1 MNTADNTPQAHSGK
15 DANKI
20 YFLIVVILALLGTN
34 AYLFFKDK
42 KANDRIVTITDEKT
56 SMATEIDKI
65 EAELD
70 KANVTLEQSYNSNAE
85 LTEKMQQQQEQA
97 RVKISQLRQALKK
110 GQLTQGQLEK
120 AHEDIKQL
128 RYFVTKY
135 TADIESLRNE
145 NKTLTVERDSL
156 RNTVAT
162 ATARAE
168 ETEKINEELAGKVKA
183 AAALKSANISVT
195 PLRIKNSGKEADVTR
210 ASAAQKIRISFSV
223 NDNSVAEKGL
233 HDVYLRVI
241 DPNGNLIINANNG
254 RFIADGDEMQYSYR
268 TAIEFANDG
277 KVYSI
282 DWTNPEKFEKGMY
295 TIILYA
301 DGFTM
306 GRSTVALR

>member
-1 MNTADNTPQAHSGK
+1 MNTDTTPQTHSGK

-20 YFLIVVILALLGTN
+20 YFLIAVILALLGTN

-70 KANVTLEQSYNSNAE
+70 KANLTLEQSYNKNSE
-85 LTEKMQQQQEQA
+85 LTEKMRVEQEQA
-97 RVKISQLRQALKK
+97 RTKISELRQALKK
-110 GQLTQGQLEK
+110 GQLTQGQLAK
-120 AHEDIKQL
+120 AQEDIKQL

-135 TADIESLRNE
+135 TADIENLKDE

-168 ETEKINEELAGKVKA
+168 ETEKINEVLTSKVKA
-183 AAALKSANISVT
+183 AAALKSATISVT
-195 PLRIKNSGKEADVTR
+195 PLRIRNSGKETDVTR
-210 ASAAQKIRISFSV
+210 ASTAKKLRINFSII
-223 NDNSVAEKGL
+223 DNSLAEQGL
-233 HDVYLRVI
+233 HDIYLRVI
-241 DPNGNLIINANNG
+241 DPNGNLIINPNNG
-254 RFIADGDEMQYSYR
+254 IFIADGDEMQYSYR
-268 TAIEFANDG
+268 TAIEFANDS
-277 KVYSI
+277 KPYSI
-282 DWTNPEKFEKGMY
+282 DWTNPDAFEKGTY

-306 GRSTVALR
+306 GRTSLELR